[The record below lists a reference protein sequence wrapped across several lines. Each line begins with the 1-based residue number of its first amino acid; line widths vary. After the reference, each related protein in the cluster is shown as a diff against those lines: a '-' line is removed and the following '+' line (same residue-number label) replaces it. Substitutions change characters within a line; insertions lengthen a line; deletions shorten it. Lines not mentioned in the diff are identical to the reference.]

1 MRDEEP
7 LIRNRL
13 EHTHT
18 HIVVTSWAKNAALK
32 SQRQSEM
39 EGVGALPFCY
49 GKGGEG
55 GNMDM
60 ERGYEVMARV

>member
-1 MRDEEP
+1 MRDEEL

-18 HIVVTSWAKNAALK
+18 HVVVTSWAKNAVLK

-39 EGVGALPFCY
+39 EGVGDLLFRF
-49 GKGGEG
+49 GRGREG
-55 GNMDM
+55 GTWR
-60 ERGYEVMARV
+60 EG